1 MLLDQRYDLRQKQAT
16 KESKAKVAGSE
27 GKHQALASDELIQ
40 FGIVLIPTPSLIGV
54 RVGPIPTTH
63 DRAASLGPATRTH
76 LRARNAYQLLF
87 LGCTGVSPFVSI
99 RIAMSS

>member
-1 MLLDQRYDLRQKQAT
+1 MLLLAFASSWITRVY
-16 KESKAKVAGSE
+16 VAGSKIRFAPKTSSEGVQSEGCSE

-76 LRARNAYQLLF
+76 LRARNAY
-87 LGCTGVSPFVSI
+87 
-99 RIAMSS
+99 